1 MTTNKDNL
9 EKRIK
14 ELGEAFEES
23 LGVPEAGFQDPTGEF
38 PKREYNFGS
47 GIN

>member
-23 LGVPEAGFQDPTGEF
+23 LGVPEDGFKTQVVSFQKEIITLVLV
-38 PKREYNFGS
+38 
-47 GIN
+47 

>member
-23 LGVPEAGFQDPTGEF
+23 LGVPEDETSR
-38 PKREYNFGS
+38 PKW
-47 GIN
+47 